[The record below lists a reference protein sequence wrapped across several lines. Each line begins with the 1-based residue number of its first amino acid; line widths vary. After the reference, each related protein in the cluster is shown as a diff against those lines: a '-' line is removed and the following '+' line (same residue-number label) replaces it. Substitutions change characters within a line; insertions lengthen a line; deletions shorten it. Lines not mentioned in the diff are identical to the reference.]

1 MIVNHHY
8 PTSVNQYNRPAS
20 EGRTVNSDSGAKDEP
35 KVTWEQYFQ
44 NYQKDNFE
52 EEYGVKKGDL
62 EGFAEKNNLRITIEQ
77 YLQYIRNDD
86 YEEDIGVKKHDFEGF
101 AEKYNLKYTR
111 LPSVTYEDI
120 MVGNDIFSRFT
131 VRADKGFNKSENSIS
146 LVPGV
151 DIDLGNGIVLKITDS
166 KVEMHY
172 DERTITEEKFRKAG
186 QIAAALNKFIRYA
199 NGQNGSFG
207 FDSEQRKL
215 VETALKKLGIDTSR
229 EFIVNG
235 TAFTTTGNVNG
246 TLEKVDYDHRY
257 AMLPAHMWEEVLN
270 RYDANSKWA

>member
-1 MIVNHHY
+1 MIVNNHY
-8 PTSVNQYNRPAS
+8 PTSLNQYTRPAS
-20 EGRTVNSDSGAKDEP
+20 EGRTENIDPAANDEP

-44 NYQKDNFE
+44 NCRNDNFE
-52 EEYGVKKGDL
+52 EEFGVKKGDV
-62 EGFAEKNNLRITIEQ
+62 GA
-77 YLQYIRNDD
+77 
-86 YEEDIGVKKHDFEGF
+86 F

-120 MVGNDIFSRFT
+120 MSGNDIFSRFT

-151 DIDLGNGIVLKITDS
+151 DIDLGNGFMLKIKDS
-166 KVEMHY
+166 MVDIQY
-172 DERTITEEKFRKAG
+172 DKRFYSDEKHRSAG

-199 NGQNGSFG
+199 NGQNGAFG
-207 FDSEQRKL
+207 FDNEQRKL
-215 VETALKKLGIDTSR
+215 VETVLKNLGIDMSR

-257 AMLPAHMWEEVLN
+257 AMLPAHMWEEVLS
-270 RYDANSKWA
+270 RYDENSKWV